1 MSLRTRPSEFSF
13 PAAWLDAQVLAAS
26 SMAGATTCS
35 VFTSIDT
42 ATSAAPLTATT
53 APAPLARVA
62 SVFDAFGAFKAFVVW
77 RMTRLHRAC
86 RSIFDHQHARCR
98 EAVVA
103 VCSVRD
109 QYREI
114 D

>member
-1 MSLRTRPSEFSF
+1 MSDSTRPSELSF

-42 ATSAAPLTATT
+42 ATSAALLTATT
-53 APAPLARVA
+53 APAPRARVA
-62 SVFDAFGAFKAFVVW
+62 SVFDAFGAFNPFVW
-77 RMTRLHRAC
+77 RMTRLQSAC